1 MKRRLANAFR
11 SFSIG
16 FGKWVIYF
24 EGNLK
29 LNGGSVIYDSDKEK
43 YACIYTIR
51 LILIEFFI
59 FLTRKDCRFV
69 RCLDLEKRL
78 KSLLLYVFVVD
89 R

>member
-29 LNGGSVIYDSDKEK
+29 LNGGSDIYDSDKEK
-43 YACIYTIR
+43 YACIR
-51 LILIEFFI
+51 FDRSLSNFI